1 MPRMASAK
9 GERLVAVFEAAK
21 GVLVLLVGFGL
32 LTVVDQDVQT
42 VAEELV
48 RTLHLNPARH
58 LPRIFLEAAERAG
71 DTRLWLLAAF
81 ALGYAFLR
89 LAESYGLWYG
99 RRWAEWVA
107 VASGSLY
114 VPLEIYAIWHRA
126 SWVKVSTLV
135 VNIAIVAYIGLTL
148 WRRRHGRVPPAG
160 DETEIPASR

>member
-1 MPRMASAK
+1 MASAK

-81 ALGYAFLR
+81 ALAYAFLR

-114 VPLEIYAIWHRA
+114 IPLEIYAIWHRP

-148 WRRRHGRVPPAG
+148 WRRRHGRVPPEG